1 MFAFKL
7 TVFSCRIII
16 SYCKTTLALLEM
28 YRGGKTIVWSQFSA
42 FLRGLVTKYKNNHIH
57 LLCCFFSLLFLLTL
71 KSIHVTSQQITIS
84 HLKFIYIL
92 WVNDTRY
99 FFSFENSSNKAQ
111 IFADIMGGRVGSRFW
126 IVGKDWGMRRQNI
139 DHACQCGKGGDR
151 WEIRVWTRT
160 RARN

>member
-16 SYCKTTLALLEM
+16 SYCKTALALLEM

-99 FFSFENSSNKAQ
+99 FFSFENSSNKAH
-111 IFADIMGGRVGSRFW
+111 IFADIMGGRVGSRFRV
-126 IVGKDWGMRRQNI
+126 VGMLLALSLFYRRIFSFTFVRNI
-139 DHACQCGKGGDR
+139 
-151 WEIRVWTRT
+151 
-160 RARN
+160 